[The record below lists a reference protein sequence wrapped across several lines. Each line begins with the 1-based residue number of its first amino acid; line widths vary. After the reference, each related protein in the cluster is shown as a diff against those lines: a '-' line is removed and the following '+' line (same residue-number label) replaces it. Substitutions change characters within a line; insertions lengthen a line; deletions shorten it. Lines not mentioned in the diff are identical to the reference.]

1 MARIKRVDH
10 IGIAVRDL
18 DDAIGRFQRILGADL
33 IRRQEIELKGS
44 KMTVAYMKLGETII
58 GLDLATD
65 PEGFIAKFIEKRGE
79 GVHHVALEVDD
90 IEGFKEDLD
99 QKGIRI
105 PHEEEPGGVR
115 KEILLSP
122 KDLCGVVCQ
131 VIEWNEGEAATP
143 EKRVDRLIRSLDGWK
158 EQR

>member
-1 MARIKRVDH
+1 MAKIKRVDH

-18 DDAIGRFQRILGADL
+18 DAAMGQFERVLGAEL
-33 IRRQEIELKGS
+33 IRKQDIQLSGS
-44 KMTVAYMKLGETII
+44 TMTVAYMKLGETII

-65 PEGFIAKFIEKRGE
+65 PEGFIAKFIERRGE
-79 GVHHVALEVDD
+79 GMHHLAVEVDD
-90 IEGFKEDLD
+90 IDGFREDLKR
-99 QKGIRI
+99 KGVRV

-115 KEILLSP
+115 KELLLSP

-143 EKRVDRLIRSLDGWK
+143 EERVDRLIRSLDRW
-158 EQR
+158 EE

>member
-1 MARIKRVDH
+1 MAKIRRVDH

-18 DDAIGRFQRILGADL
+18 DAAMESFERVLGAEL
-33 IRRQEIELKGS
+33 IRRQDIQLKGS

-65 PEGFIAKFIEKRGE
+65 PEGFIAQFIEKRGE
-79 GVHHVALEVDD
+79 GMHHLALEVDD
-90 IEGFKEDLD
+90 IEGFKEDLKR
-99 QKGIRI
+99 KGVRV

-115 KEILLSP
+115 KELLLSP

-131 VIEWNEGEAATP
+131 VIEWNEGEAETP
-143 EKRVDRLIRSLDGWK
+143 EKRVDRLIRSLDQW
-158 EQR
+158 QD

>member
-1 MARIKRVDH
+1 MAKIKRVDH

-18 DDAIGRFQRILGADL
+18 DAAMERFERVLGAEL
-33 IRRQEIELKGS
+33 IRRQDIQLSGS

-79 GVHHVALEVDD
+79 GMHHLALEVDD
-90 IEGFKEDLD
+90 IEAFKKDLER
-99 QKGIRI
+99 KGVRV

-115 KEILLSP
+115 KELLLSP

-131 VIEWNEGEAATP
+131 VIEWNEGEADTP
-143 EKRVDRLIRSLDGWK
+143 EKRVDRLVRSLDQWND
-158 EQR
+158 